1 MDFAVNQAS
10 ATGDSSMLTFVI
22 IGVAL
27 AAVIGAFIYLIMG
40 RADTRPIK
48 QGFRGK
54 EGFFGGAVTGTS
66 ALPCGRAS
74 SEAEALYGML
84 ANKCTGGEGADLK
97 DDLRNL
103 RNLLSKLCCFKVDLM
118 APQQLISASKELGFS
133 THQDIQP
140 LGDLTG
146 RCFSKTVPERDID
159 IQFAKWR
166 SAGLDSIHRLCG
178 ALSLTEEETVHA
190 EKLFMTVWKDV
201 MDVARVSCLTKVGE
215 MASAGRHEAQPNL
228 PETSMNLRKYDGY
241 Y

>member
-10 ATGDSSMLTFVI
+10 ATGDSSTMMFVL
-22 IGVAL
+22 IGVVVAAL
-27 AAVIGAFIYLIMG
+27 IGGFIYLIMG
-40 RADTRPIK
+40 RAETRPIN

-74 SEAEALYGML
+74 SEAEALYAMM
-84 ANKCTGGEGADLK
+84 AYKCTGAGADLK

-118 APQQLISASKELGFS
+118 APQKLISASKELGFS

-159 IQFAKWR
+159 IQFSKWR

-190 EKLFMTVWKDV
+190 EKLFMTVWNDV
-201 MDVARVSCLTKVGE
+201 MDVARTNCLVKVND
-215 MASAGRHEAQPNL
+215 MSAAGRHEAQPNL
-228 PETSMNLRKYDGY
+228 PESAMNLREYDGY

>member
-10 ATGDSSMLTFVI
+10 ATGDSSTMMFVL
-22 IGVAL
+22 IGVVVAAL
-27 AAVIGAFIYLIMG
+27 IGGFIYLIMG
-40 RADTRPIK
+40 RAETRPIK

-74 SEAEALYGML
+74 SEAEALYAMM
-84 ANKCTGGEGADLK
+84 AYKCTGAGADLK

-118 APQQLISASKELGFS
+118 APQKLISASKELGFS

-159 IQFAKWR
+159 IQFSKWR

-190 EKLFMTVWKDV
+190 EKLFMTVWNDV
-201 MDVARVSCLTKVGE
+201 MDVARTNCLVKVND
-215 MASAGRHEAQPNL
+215 MSAAGRHEAQPNL
-228 PETSMNLRKYDGY
+228 PESAMNLREYDGY

>member
-1 MDFAVNQAS
+1 MDFAMNQAS
-10 ATGDSSMLTFVI
+10 ATGDSSTLMFVL

-27 AAVIGAFIYLIMG
+27 AAVIGGFIYLIMG
-40 RADTRPIK
+40 RAETRPIK

-84 ANKCTGGEGADLK
+84 VNKCTGAGADLK
-97 DDLRNL
+97 DELRNL

-118 APQQLISASKELGFS
+118 APQKLISASKELGFS

-159 IQFAKWR
+159 IQFSKWR
-166 SAGLDSIHRLCG
+166 SAGLDSLHRLCG
-178 ALSLTEEETVHA
+178 ALNLSEA
-190 EKLFMTVWKDV
+190 EVVQAENLFMTVWKDV
-201 MDVARVSCLTKVGE
+201 MDVARTNCLTKVGE
-215 MASAGRHEAQPNL
+215 MASAGRHEAQPHT
-228 PETSMNLRKYDGY
+228 PEATMDLRQYDGY